1 MNYTRRESGPH
12 AALEPDS
19 IAFPGLVNRTPG
31 LARTAGTASA
41 VGTMRFEP
49 NDTPHIL
56 EEDVARARPSRSTQR
71 SSRRS

>member
-1 MNYTRRESGPH
+1 LNYTRREGGPH
-12 AALEPDS
+12 AAPEPDS

-31 LARTAGTASA
+31 MARTAGTASA
-41 VGTMRFEP
+41 VGAMRFEP

-56 EEDVARARPSRSTQR
+56 EEDVARARPSHSTQR